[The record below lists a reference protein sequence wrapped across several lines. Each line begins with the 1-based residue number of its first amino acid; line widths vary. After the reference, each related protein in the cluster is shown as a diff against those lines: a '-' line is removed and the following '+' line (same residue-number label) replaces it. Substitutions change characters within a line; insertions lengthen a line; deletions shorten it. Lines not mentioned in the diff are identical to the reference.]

1 MRIDIHV
8 HAVGSGRDIKK
19 IDDEVYFNADDNH
32 QWFTRILYNMVEGD
46 LEHLGADF
54 NRDGRIS
61 TDEYFALIYTML
73 TQSEE
78 IDGIVLLALDA
89 VYSSKTGELDEQKT
103 DLWVSNRFLHRKV
116 QALNERL
123 NNESDPAKRKKRFFF
138 GASISPNRKDWEQ
151 ELEYVATQTDAV
163 LVKLIPS
170 VQHIYLTD
178 DSHKAFYRALAS
190 HHLPLLCHV
199 GPEYAFPEGIHM
211 RQLDNFRYLEKPLE
225 YAVTVIAAHCAT
237 PVFPLIEKPQIKEF
251 YAFMKAANGDGTVRL
266 WSDTSALSLST
277 RAFMIAAI
285 LETFPAHWLVHGSD
299 FPIPIDGW
307 AHLPWVT
314 HAMTP
319 QEYIRIWKT
328 KNPLDKDVLIKQAHG
343 FSDRI
348 LENAE
353 KVLRL

>member
-1 MRIDIHV
+1 MRIDMHIHSI
-8 HAVGSGRDIKK
+8 GSGRDIKK
-19 IDDEVYFNADDNH
+19 VDEDIYFNADDNNH
-32 QWFTRILYNMVEGD
+32 WFTRILYNMVEGD

-61 TDEYFALIYTML
+61 TNEYFDLIYTML
-73 TQSEE
+73 AQSEE
-78 IDGIVLLALDA
+78 IDGLVLLALDA

-103 DLWVSNRFLHRKV
+103 DLWVSNRFLHCTV
-116 QALNERL
+116 TALNERL

-163 LVKLIPS
+163 LVKSIPS
-170 VQHIYLTD
+170 VQHIDLRD
-178 DSHKAFYRALAS
+178 DGHKAFYRALAS
-190 HHLPLLCHV
+190 RHLPLLCHV
-199 GPEYAFPEGIHM
+199 GTEYAFPEGIHQK
-211 RQLDNFRYLEKPLE
+211 QLDNFRHLEKPLE
-225 YAVTVIAAHCAT
+225 YGVTAIAAHCAT

-266 WSDTSALSLST
+266 WADTSALALST
-277 RAFMIAAI
+277 RIFLMPAI
-285 LETFPAHWLVHGSD
+285 LETFPAQWLVHGSD

-314 HAMTP
+314 HGMKP
-319 QEYIRIWKT
+319 EEYIRIWKT
-328 KNPLDKDVLIKQAHG
+328 KNPLDKDVRIKQAHG
-343 FSDRI
+343 FSDTI

>member
-1 MRIDIHV
+1 MRIDMHIHSI
-8 HAVGSGRDIKK
+8 GSGRDIKK
-19 IDDEVYFNADDNH
+19 IDEDIYFNADDNNE
-32 QWFTRILYNMVEGD
+32 WFTRLLYNMVEGD

-61 TDEYFALIYTML
+61 TNEYFELIYTML
-73 TQSEE
+73 AQSEE
-78 IDGIVLLALDA
+78 IDGVVLLALDA

-103 DLWVSNRFLHRKV
+103 DLWVSNRFLHRAV
-116 QALNERL
+116 IALNERL
-123 NNESDPAKRKKRFFF
+123 NKESDPAKKKKRFFF

-151 ELEYVATQTDAV
+151 ELEYVATQTNAV

-170 VQHIYLTD
+170 AQHINLMD
-178 DSHKAFYRALAS
+178 DSHTAFYRALAS

-199 GPEYAFPEGIHM
+199 GPEYAFPEGIHQK
-211 RQLDNFRYLEKPLE
+211 QLDNFRYLEKPLE
-225 YAVTVIAAHCAT
+225 YGVTAIAAHCAA

-266 WSDTSALSLST
+266 WADTSALSLST
-277 RAFMIAAI
+277 RVFLIAAI

-299 FPIPIDGW
+299 FPIFIDGW

-314 HAMTP
+314 HGMKP
-319 QEYIRIWKT
+319 EEYIRIWKT
-328 KNPLDKDVLIKQAHG
+328 KNPLDKDVRVKQAHG
-343 FSDRI
+343 FSDTI

-353 KVLRL
+353 KILRL